1 MTTTQ
6 RVIMTAALGLVL
18 VVAGASQAQVV
29 DVDSPTMVKRATV
42 AIMYPEGEGTSI
54 DMVGTSLTPRVIGK
68 AEVKRTA
75 GRTRIKLEIANLE
88 HPQGLSSYFTT
99 YILWAVAPEGQA
111 DNLGELPVTGADK
124 RELEV
129 TTPYQTF
136 GLILTAEP
144 HGLVR
149 LPGAAIVAENVL
161 RKHTKGG
168 VAASQIEYRGDPGSL
183 YSGSSQV
190 PADYG
195 TPLSV
200 LGARRAV
207 EIAKR
212 AGSARFAEAE
222 LRQAEIRLA
231 ALEQIWPRDRDKEK
245 RFSGEAHEVTR
256 LAEQARVIAE
266 EQRARAHLAAERRTA
281 ERTIERAQSEADR
294 AQSEAD
300 RARNEAERAKGEAA
314 SYREALDR
322 SERELTE
329 ARRRVEDAKTEAE
342 RAKANAELAR
352 VQAEHS
358 KLEAER
364 AVQERDT
371 AQQRLFIS
379 LSQIL
384 ETRRSARGLIV
395 NLSDVLFDFNQSTL
409 KPGAKEK
416 LAKLAGILLAYPGA
430 YRIEIEGHTDSV
442 GSEEYNLKLS
452 EARAGSVRDYI
463 TQSGIAGDRIAA
475 ARGFGKSKPVATND
489 TPEGRQ
495 MNRRV
500 EIVIEDHVISQQ

>member
-1 MTTTQ
+1 MISTQ
-6 RVIMTAALGLVL
+6 RMIVTTVLGLTL
-18 VVAGASQAQVV
+18 VVVGLAQTQ
-29 DVDSPTMVKRATV
+29 DLDSSMMVKRATV

-54 DMVGTSLTPRVIGK
+54 DMVGTALSPRVTGK

-75 GRTRIKLEIANLE
+75 GRTRIKLEIANLG
-88 HPQGLSSYFTT
+88 HPQGLSSYYTT

-111 DNLGELPVTGADK
+111 DNLGELTVTGSDK
-124 RELEV
+124 REMEV

-144 HGLVR
+144 HGLVK
-149 LPGAAIVAENVL
+149 LPGPSIVAENIL

-168 VAASQIEYRGDPGSL
+168 VAASRIEYRGDPGSL
-183 YSGSSQV
+183 YAGSNAI
-190 PADYG
+190 PADYS
-195 TPLSV
+195 TPLLV

-207 EIAKR
+207 EIARR

-256 LAEQARVIAE
+256 LAELARSVAE
-266 EQRARAHLAAERRTA
+266 EQRERSHLAAERRTA
-281 ERTIERAQSEADR
+281 QRTIEH

-314 SYREALDR
+314 TYREALDR
-322 SERELTE
+322 SEQELTE
-329 ARRRVEDAKTEAE
+329 ARRHVEDAKTEAD
-342 RAKANAELAR
+342 RAKASEELAR
-352 VQAEHS
+352 IQAEHS
-358 KLEAER
+358 RLQAEQ
-364 AVQERDT
+364 AVKERDT

-379 LSQIL
+379 LSEIL
-384 ETRRSARGLIV
+384 ETRREARGLIV

-430 YRIEIEGHTDSV
+430 YRIEIEGHTDAI
-442 GSEEYNLKLS
+442 GSDEYNLKLS

-463 TQSGIAGDRIAA
+463 TQAGIASNRITA
-475 ARGFGKSKPVATND
+475 ARGLGKSRPVATND